1 MYLKVMFKRRDKPGQ
16 TEKVVYAINNQENN
30 DYWLGTDLSP
40 TNSVGPTLPSSPR
53 RSKSVAKLE
62 IS

>member
-1 MYLKVMFKRRDKPGQ
+1 MFKRRDNPGQ

-40 TNSVGPTLPSSPR
+40 TNTPIIVTPTL
-53 RSKSVAKLE
+53 
-62 IS
+62 